1 MYNFAS
7 SATVQRPPY
16 FSFKSFG
23 NTKALSL
30 AHIDNTRYPCGQSS
44 ATVQQQ
50 FPDPNIDNNTITANS
65 LPVLNKNAS
74 AMKSLPL
81 VDEPTI
87 DSENSLAETNAKLN
101 KSQNAEDIQSNIA
114 ENFPTYRPNSK
125 QGKKGISSPK
135 SSKPS
140 KPSNPSLSL
149 KNVNNGNNNMKTM
162 NESMLLPV
170 MDFRFNV
177 REICKQIILLEDHLT
192 HPSKRCMDCC
202 VKHFLT
208 IEAFAEELLT
218 LDTMNQIP
226 DHPTWKTL
234 TTLPHHIRNL
244 QYTFTYHIR
253 KDSLTT
259 DTIHSIVQ
267 DLRNI
272 RKHYMI
278 LSFDIVFPETQN
290 NIKTNGELVNGTSQP
305 SSLASVCSQGTC
317 SLKF

>member
-30 AHIDNTRYPCGQSS
+30 AHIDNTRYPCGQPS

-50 FPDPNIDNNTITANS
+50 FPDPNIDNNTITANN
-65 LPVLNKNAS
+65 LPILQKNAS

-81 VDEPTI
+81 I
-87 DSENSLAETNAKLN
+87 DQQSTEDNGNNSLAEANAKLN

-135 SSKPS
+135 SSKSS

-149 KNVNNGNNNMKTM
+149 QNVNNGNNNMKTM
-162 NESMLLPV
+162 KTMNESVLLPV

-234 TTLPHHIRNL
+234 STLPHHIRNL
-244 QYTFTYHIR
+244 QYTFTFHIR
-253 KDSLTT
+253 KDSLTN

-278 LSFDIVFPETQN
+278 SSFDIVFPETEN
-290 NIKTNGELVNGTSQP
+290 NGTQQP
-305 SSLASVCSQGTC
+305 SSCSSLASVCSQGTC

>member
-30 AHIDNTRYPCGQSS
+30 AHIDNTRYPCGQPS

-65 LPVLNKNAS
+65 LPILQKNAS

-81 VDEPTI
+81 I
-87 DSENSLAETNAKLN
+87 DQESTEDNGNSLAEANAKLN

-149 KNVNNGNNNMKTM
+149 KNVNNGNKMKTM
-162 NESMLLPV
+162 NESVLLPV

-234 TTLPHHIRNL
+234 STLPHHIRNL
-244 QYTFTYHIR
+244 QYTFTFHIR
-253 KDSLTT
+253 KESLTT

-278 LSFDIVFPETQN
+278 LSFDIVFPETEN
-290 NIKTNGELVNGTSQP
+290 NGTQQP
-305 SSLASVCSQGTC
+305 SSCSSLASVCSQGTC

>member
-30 AHIDNTRYPCGQSS
+30 AHIDNTRYPCGQPS

-65 LPVLNKNAS
+65 LPILQKNAS

-81 VDEPTI
+81 I
-87 DSENSLAETNAKLN
+87 DQESTEDDGNSLAEANAKLN

-149 KNVNNGNNNMKTM
+149 KNVNNGNNMKTM
-162 NESMLLPV
+162 NESVLLPV

-234 TTLPHHIRNL
+234 STLPHHIRNL
-244 QYTFTYHIR
+244 QYTFTFHIR
-253 KDSLTT
+253 KESLTT

-278 LSFDIVFPETQN
+278 LSFDIVFPETEN
-290 NIKTNGELVNGTSQP
+290 NGTEQP
-305 SSLASVCSQGTC
+305 SSCSSLASVCSQGTC

>member
-7 SATVQRPPY
+7 SSTVQRPPY

-30 AHIDNTRYPCGQSS
+30 AHIDNTRYPCGQPS

-50 FPDPNIDNNTITANS
+50 FPDPNVDNNTVNKNT
-65 LPVLNKNAS
+65 LPVLEKNTS
-74 AMKSLPL
+74 TMKSLPL
-81 VDEPTI
+81 VDQSST
-87 DSENSLAETNAKLN
+87 DNENSLSEANAKL
-101 KSQNAEDIQSNIA
+101 KKIQNAEDIQSNIA
-114 ENFPTYRPNSK
+114 ENFPTYRTNSK
-125 QGKKGISSPK
+125 QEKKGSMPPSSSSP
-135 SSKPS
+135 P
-140 KPSNPSLSL
+140 P
-149 KNVNNGNNNMKTM
+149 KNVKTMKKM
-162 NESMLLPV
+162 NESVLLPV

-208 IEAFAEELLT
+208 IEAFSEELLT
-218 LDTMNQIP
+218 LDSMNTIP
-226 DHPTWKTL
+226 NHPTWKTL
-234 TTLPHHIRNL
+234 STLPHHIRNL

-253 KDSLTT
+253 NDSLTT
-259 DTIHSIVQ
+259 DTIHFIVQ

-272 RKHYMI
+272 RKQYMI
-278 LSFDIVFPETQN
+278 ASFDIVFPEKDMKSVVSKQT
-290 NIKTNGELVNGTSQP
+290 TSQP
-305 SSLASVCSQGTC
+305 SCASLSSVCSQGTC

>member
-1 MYNFAS
+1 
-7 SATVQRPPY
+7 
-16 FSFKSFG
+16 
-23 NTKALSL
+23 
-30 AHIDNTRYPCGQSS
+30 
-44 ATVQQQ
+44 
-50 FPDPNIDNNTITANS
+50 
-65 LPVLNKNAS
+65 
-74 AMKSLPL
+74 
-81 VDEPTI
+81 
-87 DSENSLAETNAKLN
+87 
-101 KSQNAEDIQSNIA
+101 
-114 ENFPTYRPNSK
+114 
-125 QGKKGISSPK
+125 
-135 SSKPS
+135 
-140 KPSNPSLSL
+140 
-149 KNVNNGNNNMKTM
+149 MKTM

-202 VKHFLT
+202 IKHFLT

>member
-7 SATVQRPPY
+7 SSTVQRPPY

-30 AHIDNTRYPCGQSS
+30 AHIDNTRYPCGQPSVN
-44 ATVQQQ
+44 VQQQ
-50 FPDPNIDNNTITANS
+50 FPDPNIDNNTITDNS
-65 LPVLNKNAS
+65 LPILQKNTS

-81 VDEPTI
+81 VDQQST
-87 DSENSLAETNAKLN
+87 DDNENSLAEANTKL
-101 KSQNAEDIQSNIA
+101 KKKQNARDIQTNIA
-114 ENFPTYRPNSK
+114 EHFPTYRPNSK
-125 QGKKGISSPK
+125 QEKKGISSP
-135 SSKPS
+135 

-149 KNVNNGNNNMKTM
+149 KNVNHTNNMKTM
-162 NESMLLPV
+162 KESVLLPV

-202 VKHFLT
+202 IKHFLT

-218 LDTMNQIP
+218 LDTTNSIP
-226 DHPTWKTL
+226 GHPTWKTL

-253 KDSLTT
+253 KESLTT

-278 LSFDIVFPETQN
+278 LSFDIVFPQTEH
-290 NIKTNGELVNGTSQP
+290 NGTSP
-305 SSLASVCSQGTC
+305 PSSCSSLASVCSQGTC